1 MISENKKLY
10 KKFSEDLLDVTED
23 GLSNAV
29 HQFFNN
35 EAKIN
40 VVAPIN
46 EITGGKGLFNKFF
59 GPMLCAF
66 PDLYRRTD
74 LFFAGIFNNQEWVT
88 SSGHFVGTLSLIH
101 I

>member
-1 MISENKKLY
+1 MISENKKIY

-46 EITGGKGLFNKFF
+46 EITGGKELFKIFF
-59 GPMLCAF
+59 
-66 PDLYRRTD
+66 
-74 LFFAGIFNNQEWVT
+74 
-88 SSGHFVGTLSLIH
+88 
-101 I
+101 